1 MQSLPDSGPQKSSI
15 SQHSLPHFHQPPQSC
30 MMFVPAKVSIQRPHL
45 LMPTF
50 TLRRCYIQLV
60 CAVFLVLMVLIIRM
74 LSNVRNTFVSFHA
87 DSDTDGE
94 LVVLPEEFAQ
104 KRGALCLDG
113 SPAGYYIRQGRGS
126 SRKFWILHL
135 QGGAWC
141 STQEECYKRSFTD
154 LGSSLKAPVSA
165 SFEGF
170 MSSDDMINPDFHDWN
185 MVRFLYCDGGSF
197 LGNRSQAI
205 KYKSRKIYFR
215 GAAIFDGIIDF
226 LLTQADL
233 GSAKKVI
240 LSGSSAGGLAALI
253 HADHLHKRLQKIK
266 SVHAVL
272 DAMLFVNLTSRSG
285 QKKMM
290 NILENTFH
298 LHNIKDSVSLDD
310 CSQTMS
316 DDTKWQ
322 CFSPVYFY
330 KHMFTPAFFLNSV
343 HDRWYLNQALDVT
356 CDFKKCSSS
365 EIKYISDIRTGLL
378 ETVHDILTSQKDG
391 RYLTACPVHSVL
403 VNNFFTQPLAGHVSP
418 QEAIGDWYF
427 ERNSVSSINVIPRE
441 AFPEAVSVCYK
452 YFNDDEKTFKR

>member
-1 MQSLPDSGPQKSSI
+1 
-15 SQHSLPHFHQPPQSC
+15 

-60 CAVFLVLMVLIIRM
+60 CAVFLVLVVLIIRM
-74 LSNVRNTFVSFHA
+74 LSNVRTTFVSFHA

-94 LVVLPEEFAQ
+94 LVVLPEEFVQ

-113 SPAGYYIRQGRGS
+113 SPAGYYIRQGRGV
-126 SRKFWILHL
+126 SRKYWILHL

-141 STQEECYKRSFTD
+141 STQEECYKRSFTE
-154 LGSSLKAPVSA
+154 LGSSLRAPVSA

-170 MSSDDMINPDFHDWN
+170 MSSDDAINPDFHDWN

-197 LGNRSQAI
+197 LGNRSQPI
-205 KYKSRKIYFR
+205 KYKSREIYFR
-215 GAAIFDGIIDF
+215 GAAVFDAIIDF

-253 HADHLHKRLQKIK
+253 HADHLRKRLQKIK

-298 LHNIKDSVSLDD
+298 LHHIKDSVSLSD
-310 CSQTMS
+310 CSQKMS
-316 DDTKWQ
+316 DDTKWR
-322 CFSPVYFY
+322 CFSPMYFY
-330 KHMFTPAFFLNSV
+330 KHMFTSAFFLNSV

-356 CDFKKCSSS
+356 CDFNKCSSS

-378 ETVHDILTSQKDG
+378 ETVHAILTSQKDG

-403 VNNFFTQPLAGHVSP
+403 VNNFFTQPLDGHVSP

-427 ERNSVSSINVIPRE
+427 GRNSMSSANVIPRE
-441 AFPEAVSVCYK
+441 AFPEAVSLCYK